1 MNIINARE
9 VAIAFNDYFAN
20 VGERLADAIPLN
32 SKSPLAFF
40 KAPLKNSFFLY
51 PVTTIEIQ
59 NEIRKLN
66 PSKASG
72 LYSIP
77 TSLLQLISENLSK
90 PLEILFNCSFA
101 SGVMPNKFK
110 IARIIPVLKNGKQTC
125 TNNYRPIS
133 LLSVFNKI
141 LEKLMYK
148 RLVSFLD
155 THNILFNNQFG
166 FQSGHSTTQATL
178 LITDKIQEA
187 IERGKYS
194 CGIFLDL
201 SKTFDTV
208 NHHILILKL
217 QHFGIR
223 GVARDWFVSYL
234 MNKKQFVSFG
244 STVSSMCNI
253 CYGVPQGSVRGP
265 LLFLLYVNHLCN
277 CTEAF
282 DFH

>member
-1 MNIINARE
+1 M
-9 VAIAFNDYFAN
+9 
-20 VGERLADAIPLN
+20 
-32 SKSPLAFF
+32 SK
-40 KAPLKNSFFLY
+40 
-51 PVTTIEIQ
+51 I
-59 NEIRKLN
+59 
-66 PSKASG
+66 
-72 LYSIP
+72 
-77 TSLLQLISENLSK
+77 
-90 PLEILFNCSFA
+90 LEILFNCSFA
-101 SGVMPNKFK
+101 SGVVPNKFK

-187 IERGKYS
+187 IERDEYS

-201 SKTFDTV
+201 SEAFDTV
-208 NHHILILKL
+208 NHHILIQNL
-217 QHFGIR
+217 QHYGIR
-223 GVARDWFVSYL
+223 GVARDWFISYL
-234 MNKKQFVSFG
+234 MNRKQFVPIG
-244 STVSSMCNI
+244 STVASMCNI
-253 CYGVPQGSVRGP
+253 CCGVPQGSVLGP
-265 LLFLLYVNHLCN
+265 LLFLLYVNDLCN

-282 DFH
+282 DFHLFADDTNLFCSHKILNELESQINDNLGLVNTWLCVNKLSLNIKKTNFIIFHPPQKKKKLDIL